1 MTLAVQFRAEI
12 KKQFIL
18 MKRSTAAP
26 MMVLATFLLAMVSTA
41 ELAWNTPIYGT
52 MPLQFSL
59 ATFSG
64 SFVSFFIL
72 FMVYPSLSISEEKEN
87 GTYDV
92 IRSSTH
98 DTTGLDVARLIFNII
113 FAGVLTLTAVAGFIF
128 MLLIRYGTL
137 SNHVEIVVDHLIYN
151 YIFGYSG
158 PPSVFLTHTKTYI
171 DEGFSLGLFM
181 TDIAILFISMLPSV
195 LLGLIFSRISMKR
208 STSVILSV
216 IFYLVIFNIYPYLI
230 SVNDSPAVKYLY
242 AGISVLFP
250 GSPLSLADTY
260 LGFTTV
266 RISGGGFFSLPNQYF
281 PAWILGALL
290 SYVIIILLILYF
302 MPSIWGVMD
311 WRKK

>member
-1 MTLAVQFRAEI
+1 MTLALQFRAEI

-41 ELAWNTPIYGT
+41 ELAWNTPIYRT
-52 MPLQFSL
+52 MPLQFSF

-64 SFVSFFIL
+64 SFISFFIL

-98 DTTGLDVARLIFNII
+98 DTTGIDVARLIFNII
-113 FAGVLTLTAVAGFIF
+113 FAGILTVTAVAGFIF

-137 SNHVEIVVDHLIYN
+137 SNHVEIVVDHAIYN

-158 PPSVFLTHTKTYI
+158 TPSLFFTHTRTYI

-181 TDIAILFISMLPSV
+181 TDIAILFISILPPV

-208 STSVILSV
+208 STSVISSV
-216 IFYLVIFNIYPYLI
+216 IFYLVIFNVYPYLV
-230 SVNDSPAVKYLY
+230 SVNDALAVRYLY

-250 GSPLSLADTY
+250 GIPLSLTDTY

-266 RISGGGFFSLPNQYF
+266 RISGGGLFSLPNQYF

-302 MPSIWGVMD
+302 MPSIGGVMD
-311 WRKK
+311 WRRK